1 MKYRVLL
8 CYFNTFSRYNART
21 QRTPNKVNIRVEQV
35 ETGLFKSHG
44 NEVEK
49 GLIASYKVLK
59 LIANCGKLHTIGE
72 TLIIPAVKEII
83 STMMP
88 TQKDITPSIPLSNS
102 SVSSRIDEMA
112 SDIENELYD
121 ELKTTQFSLQLDETT
136 LRDNEALILAYVRY
150 INSSHAVVEEFL
162 FAEKLEVDTKGSTVY
177 KAVEQFFK
185 QKGIPLS
192 NVIACATD
200 GAPSMVGRHRGFIAH
215 LKREVPDIFTIH
227 CVIHR
232 QHLAAK
238 HLSDRLHSTLQAVIK
253 AVNRI
258 KAHSSNDRIFRQ
270 LCHENEEEF
279 EQLLLHTEV
288 RWLSKGNCLRRFY
301 DLYDSV
307 LDFFKCKLLDEKIST
322 DLENRR
328 ADVAYLSDIFNKLN
342 EVNIKL
348 QGTKMCLIKAKGIIM
363 AFISKLDFYKSCL
376 LRPDLNQF
384 PSLKALKENQT
395 DDSCLS
401 DTDLDCYSSHL
412 QALKEDMMIR
422 FKDLKELKIPE
433 WVVNPFQAD
442 ATNADPNLVEELIDL
457 QNDIEGK
464 VLFQQ
469 IGYEAF
475 WPKEQ
480 DKYPHLWKKIKL
492 LLLAFPSSYLVEKG
506 FSVVLQ
512 LLTKQ
517 RNRLQ
522 ICKRGDLRL
531 CLSNIEPDIIKL
543 ASSHQAQG
551 SH

>member
-1 MKYRVLL
+1 MIDHLKVKHPEKTNKDVA
-8 CYFNTFSRYNART
+8 YFRDL
-21 QRTPNKVNIRVEQV
+21 KVKFEKRSTIG
-35 ETGLFKSHG
+35 GLFKSHG

-49 GLIASYKVLK
+49 GLIASYKVSK
-59 LIANCGKLHTIGE
+59 LIAKCGKSHTIGE

-112 SDIENELYD
+112 SDIENKLYD

-258 KAHSSNDRIFRQ
+258 KAHSLNDRIFRQ

-279 EQLLLHTEV
+279 ERLLLHTEV

-328 ADVAYLSDIFNKLN
+328 ADVAYLSNIFNKLN

-376 LRPDLNQF
+376 LRLDLNQF

-412 QALKEDMMIR
+412 QALKEDMTIR

-457 QNDIEGK
+457 QNEIE
-464 VLFQQ
+464 V
-469 IGYEAF
+469 
-475 WPKEQ
+475 
-480 DKYPHLWKKIKL
+480 
-492 LLLAFPSSYLVEKG
+492 
-506 FSVVLQ
+506 
-512 LLTKQ
+512 
-517 RNRLQ
+517 
-522 ICKRGDLRL
+522 
-531 CLSNIEPDIIKL
+531 DIIDPYCAYEDFHLSVAEKHVQINDRYQHL
-543 ASSHQAQG
+543 GDFKHFTNVETGRQTPFLSCM
-551 SH
+551 

>member
-1 MKYRVLL
+1 
-8 CYFNTFSRYNART
+8 
-21 QRTPNKVNIRVEQV
+21 
-35 ETGLFKSHG
+35 
-44 NEVEK
+44 
-49 GLIASYKVLK
+49 
-59 LIANCGKLHTIGE
+59 
-72 TLIIPAVKEII
+72 
-83 STMMP
+83 MMP

-102 SVSSRIDEMA
+102 SVSSKIDEMA
-112 SDIENELYD
+112 SDIENKLYD

-258 KAHSSNDRIFRQ
+258 KAHSLNDRIFRQ

-279 EQLLLHTEV
+279 ERLLLHTEV

-322 DLENRR
+322 HLENRR

-376 LRPDLNQF
+376 LRLDLNQF
-384 PSLKALKENQT
+384 PSSKALKENQT

-412 QALKEDMMIR
+412 QALKEDMTIR

-512 LLTKQ
+512 LLTRQ